1 MRVTHGKGFVIDAR
15 LLLNRISPGRQEE
28 ELQQPGNIA
37 MAVAMVS
44 NKWCSNWWD
53 MYLDISYSNMYIYIY
68 IWIGSGI
75 VQNPFAPMS

>member
-44 NKWCSNWWD
+44 NKWCIDEICIWIYNI
-53 MYLDISYSNMYIYIY
+53 LMYIYLDR
-68 IWIGSGI
+68 IWHS
-75 VQNPFAPMS
+75 

>member
-53 MYLDISYSNMYIYIY
+53 MYLDI
-68 IWIGSGI
+68 
-75 VQNPFAPMS
+75 